1 VRHAPNKRINPA
13 RRARG
18 LSAGRESDTARSV
31 VVTEERVGGGAS
43 MSRGQW
49 SQAARIAVLVVV
61 ILMVVVIALSLIIEV
76 LIR

>member
-1 VRHAPNKRINPA
+1 
-13 RRARG
+13 
-18 LSAGRESDTARSV
+18 
-31 VVTEERVGGGAS
+31 

-61 ILMVVVIALSLIIEV
+61 ILIVVVIALSLIIEV